1 MMADQ
6 ESNMLT
12 LESLKFFL
20 VDLTDLRDIDKMTE
34 LILNVIGEGYPINF
48 FKFAHFHWRYKTKE
62 IDLLFNLVDISKD
75 GNIGVYEIE

>member
-6 ESNMLT
+6 ESNAIT
-12 LESLKFFL
+12 FDSFKQFL
-20 VDLTDLRDIDKMTE
+20 IDLTDLKDIDKMTE

-48 FKFAHFHWRYKTKE
+48 FKYAHFHWRYKCKE